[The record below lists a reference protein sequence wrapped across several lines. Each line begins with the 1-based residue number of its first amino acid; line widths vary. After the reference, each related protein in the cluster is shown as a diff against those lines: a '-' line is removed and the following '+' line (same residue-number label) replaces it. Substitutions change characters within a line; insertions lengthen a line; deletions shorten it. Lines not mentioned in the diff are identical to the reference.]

1 VGDNDSEDRRKLTDL
16 GHLSSAVGHHVIN
29 AFAAIVANAEILR
42 LKAADTSTLDLVG
55 VSEMMVQTA
64 LDASGVARRLID
76 YTRPITTPRGESVA
90 LDRLI
95 AEVFD
100 QERAA
105 GRVDTEWTID
115 FTPIPS
121 IVGSPE
127 QLRQMVRLFLTN
139 SYEAAGEGPLKIN
152 IKGTVDS
159 RGWIVIEF
167 VDDARGMHHAETGRA
182 VEPFFTSKPAHIGV
196 GLSIANGIWRR
207 HRGTLSVRS
216 IAGEGTCIRLSIE
229 PPRARF
235 N

>member
-1 VGDNDSEDRRKLTDL
+1 MLTDL

-42 LKAADTSTLDLVG
+42 LKADNISTLDLVG

-64 LDASGVARRLID
+64 LEASGVARRLID
-76 YTRPITTPRGESVA
+76 YTRPITTPRGESVS
-90 LDRLI
+90 LDRLV
-95 AEVFD
+95 AEVYD
-100 QERAA
+100 QERAK
-105 GRVDTEWTID
+105 GRADTEWAID
-115 FTPIPS
+115 FAPIPP

-127 QLRQMVRLFLTN
+127 QLRQMVRLFLAN
-139 SYEAAGEGPLKIN
+139 SYEAALEKPLKIKA
-152 IKGTVDS
+152 KGMVDG

-167 VDDARGMHHAETGRA
+167 TDDATGMRHEESGRA

-216 IAGEGTCIRLSIE
+216 IPDEGTCIRLSIE
-229 PPRARF
+229 PPRLRTA
-235 N
+235 